1 VIEERTQSKTN
12 DTVLETENYRKLIVR
27 STCDSVLRRA
37 KISLGNIVSRFTNT
51 IRELDRD
58 RILEAEMA
66 FVLRPNFSV
75 FTPLHFVYPAVQNTN
90 AMYDGLGLMSF
101 GLGLE
106 F

>member
-1 VIEERTQSKTN
+1 M
-12 DTVLETENYRKLIVR
+12 
-27 STCDSVLRRA
+27 
-37 KISLGNIVSRFTNT
+37 SRFTNT

>member
-1 VIEERTQSKTN
+1 
-12 DTVLETENYRKLIVR
+12 
-27 STCDSVLRRA
+27 
-37 KISLGNIVSRFTNT
+37 
-51 IRELDRD
+51 
-58 RILEAEMA
+58 MA

-90 AMYDGLGLMSF
+90 AMYDGLGLVSF